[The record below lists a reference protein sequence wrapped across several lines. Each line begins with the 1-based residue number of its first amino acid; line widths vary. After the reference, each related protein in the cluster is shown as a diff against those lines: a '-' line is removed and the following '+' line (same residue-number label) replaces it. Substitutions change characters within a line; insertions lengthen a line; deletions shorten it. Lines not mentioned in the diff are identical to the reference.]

1 VADASSI
8 FHPSVVVL
16 KYHNG
21 MVVPRQPDSRSG
33 RFNQKQ
39 RTLSAIVA
47 AARAMLERG
56 ETPTV
61 AQAAA
66 EARVS
71 RTTAYRYFPNNESL
85 IRDLSID
92 IDMQGIDDV
101 STYDTSE
108 PRDRLVEYVERFNR
122 FVLEHERFYRIA
134 TRHWQDNWLSPE
146 ISGDN
151 KPDARREGRRRRTLA
166 TIFEPLRTSM
176 PTDQLARLE
185 AAMCLVAGNEA
196 VIVLRD
202 VLGLEPDEIID
213 VTRWATQAILAAA
226 FAP

>member
-1 VADASSI
+1 MAVPGQAS
-8 FHPSVVVL
+8 
-16 KYHNG
+16 
-21 MVVPRQPDSRSG
+21 PRPG

-47 AARAMLERG
+47 AANAMLDRG

-85 IRDLSID
+85 IRDLSIN

-101 STYDTSE
+101 STWDTTE

-122 FVLEHERFYRIA
+122 FVLEHERLYRIA
-134 TRHWQDNWLSPE
+134 TRHWQDNWLSTE
-146 ISGDN
+146 HIGDD

-166 TIFEPLRTSM
+166 TIFEPLGTSM
-176 PTDQLARLE
+176 STDQLARLE
-185 AAMCLVAGNEA
+185 AALCLVAGNEA

-202 VLGLEPDEIID
+202 VLGLELDEIVD
-213 VTRWATQAILAAA
+213 VTRWASEAILAAA
-226 FAP
+226 FDQQPTKPARRSTAKPTRRP